1 MFDTRTTFNAKTI
14 TIEKISNKMYGLL
27 FVILE
32 EYVVEELGSS
42 TWATIKA
49 KANCSVNEKGFLSCS
64 YYDDSEFLNLL
75 EAATHELNMTLP
87 SLLEMFSK
95 IFTTYLYSNGYNGM
109 LRNLGTTLRQW
120 LSNLNAMHI
129 HLAKSFPG
137 DEFRVSQYVKSFLIM
152 S

>member
-1 MFDTRTTFNAKTI
+1 
-14 TIEKISNKMYGLL
+14 MYGIL

-32 EYVVEELGSS
+32 DYIVDELGSS

-49 KANCSVNEKGFLSCS
+49 KAKCNVDDKGFLSRS

-75 EAATHELNMTLP
+75 EATTDELNITLQ
-87 SLLEMFSK
+87 SLLEMFGK
-95 IFTTYLYSNGYNGM
+95 IFTTYLYANGYNGM

-120 LSNLNAMHI
+120 LSNLNAMHN

-137 DEFRVSQYVKSFLIM
+137 DEFRVSQ
-152 S
+152 